1 MCVSI
6 QNVDVHPGPSPH
18 MATKTYQ
25 KTFFGR
31 TMANTW
37 KATEKLKKN
46 PKTKKQNK
54 QKTAKQKKRPPENIK
69 TKITP
74 KTNKTNPQKIFKVKK

>member
-37 KATEKLKKN
+37 KATEKLKK
-46 PKTKKQNK
+46 PKNQNK
-54 QKTAKQKKRPPENIK
+54 QKTAKQKND
-69 TKITP
+69 
-74 KTNKTNPQKIFKVKK
+74 PQKT